1 MATPTP
7 KTTPRERLAKILKAG
22 STIPELREFRQQCR
36 DVFRLGGVLGL
47 DYWIEARRNLDLLTD
62 KAVSKAADDL
72 QGCFGSVI
80 DAATV
85 EPDPKPTGLSWE
97 ERLDQINKREEHQ
110 RRHVPR
116 VGCYVTR
123 RPPTLRERM
132 AAAYDQLKQ
141 RDVP

>member
-1 MATPTP
+1 MANLKP

-36 DVFRLGGVLGL
+36 AVFRLGGVLGL
-47 DYWIEARRNLDLLTD
+47 DYWIEARRNLNLLTD
-62 KAVSKAADDL
+62 KSVWKAADEL
-72 QGCFGSVI
+72 QAALGSVM
-80 DAATV
+80 DSATMK
-85 EPDPKPTGLSWE
+85 PKPQQSGMSWE
-97 ERLDQINKREEHQ
+97 ERLDRINKREEHQ

-123 RPPTLRERM
+123 RKPTCAERM